1 MDFIMKIVKHLFLIF
16 TISSTSIFARDLS
29 KEINYV
35 HFSNKIVDQFCKEM
49 ESKHDLYCYGSGGSF
64 PHDIESIDLSFF
76 YKKKMSKDEARKLE
90 IIAIQSLAEK
100 INNNREVSPYLREH
114 PFPPER
120 MYISISFNNMDEK
133 NLQDGELQTVMQARN
148 KLFFHHKNSIHRLGY
163 VSKEE
168 PYEEAFNIVR
178 KSYPELNIKKAPKT
192 PPSPTKIE
200 AKQPLVI
207 YSPEKEMEMIEACG
221 KAQTVTFSQALKELL
236 PGVADHYF
244 DESYFQTI
252 AKLEKEQFNG
262 EYEDY
267 WENGQ
272 LRTRVTLV
280 KGVPDGH
287 FQGWYPNGSDAFK
300 GYLEMGEKQG
310 IHMSF
315 FYQDQVTK
323 ARSSYGRI
331 LYYDESGQLHGKQQA
346 STPRGRLKAFVQYV
360 EGKKDGNYSLYK
372 PEGGAYV
379 MKVFKDGKETQVSQ
393 K

>member
-35 HFSNKIVDQFCKEM
+35 HFSNKITDHFRKEM
-49 ESKHDLYCYGSGGSF
+49 ESKYDLYCYGSGGSF
-64 PHDIESIDLSFF
+64 PHDIEAIKLCFY
-76 YKKKMSKDEARKLE
+76 YKKKMNQDEARKLE
-90 IIAIQSLAEK
+90 IIAIQSLTEK
-100 INNNREVSPYLREH
+100 INNNREARPYLREH

-120 MYISISFNNMDEK
+120 IKISISFNNMNDESLK
-133 NLQDGELQTVMQARN
+133 EGELGMVMQARN
-148 KLFFHHKNSIHRLGY
+148 KLFFHHKNSINRLGY

-168 PYEEAFNIVR
+168 PYEEAFHIV
-178 KSYPELNIKKAPKT
+178 KTSYPELNLKEAPKAPPIT
-192 PPSPTKIE
+192 NKIE
-200 AKQPLVI
+200 PKKPLVI

-221 KAQTVTFSQALKELL
+221 KRPTVTFSQALLELL

-331 LYYDESGQLHGKQQA
+331 LYYDQNGLLHGRQQ
-346 STPRGRLKAFVQYV
+346 SDYPGNKLKTTIQYFK
-360 EGKKDGNYSLYK
+360 GKKDGELALYNSDYDLYLEKNY
-372 PEGGAYV
+372 
-379 MKVFKDGKETQVSQ
+379 KEDKEVST
-393 K
+393 